1 MVINSI
7 FFIAVNM
14 VNLYVRGTVLHQID
28 TATAATVADVLSL
41 VAVNEEIA
49 VQDVSRVEKYHL
61 RYITIENLSYDKLFF
76 SMLKLQTN
84 CL

>member
-1 MVINSI
+1 
-7 FFIAVNM
+7 M

-49 VQDVSRVEKYHL
+49 VQDVSRVEKYH
-61 RYITIENLSYDKLFF
+61 
-76 SMLKLQTN
+76 
-84 CL
+84 